1 MTFIHEI
8 AGKCGLESEK
18 FIFSFLLID
27 VIKENEGLLREEKK
41 IY

>member
-8 AGKCGLESEK
+8 EGKCGLESEK